1 MDIET
6 TIINPQIAT
15 IPTTDIETTIV
26 NPETTE
32 NSKEQIS
39 VKNEKVIILG
49 YSRPTFNKNLNI
61 SYFKIYFANFRGQ
74 VLHKD

>member
-49 YSRPTFNKNLNI
+49 Y
-61 SYFKIYFANFRGQ
+61 
-74 VLHKD
+74 